1 MSPSKLDTRLAAQPP
16 AVLCTILIKYLRS
29 MKQIWQHLKNKW
41 IKYLFETIAIIIG
54 IFGAFSLD
62 NWNNSRLDRKEEIL
76 ILKEISR
83 DLSAGLDEINA
94 SISQDKLTMQNL
106 KIIIQQMTN
115 DLPYHDSL
123 NQYFYNLVSF
133 NQPVIPSSAF
143 ATLKSKGFGLISN
156 SNLRRDLVE
165 IFEQRLPK
173 LSESLIYD
181 SRLRHEQYHLT
192 AYIEKFSILSRDLGD
207 PIDDNYIESLGT
219 NSVAVPVNYDEL
231 IKDQKYENLLREI
244 YNNSQWMTNYKNN
257 VSMSMKILIDDI
269 EEEVARLQ

>member
-1 MSPSKLDTRLAAQPP
+1 
-16 AVLCTILIKYLRS
+16 

-94 SISQDKLTMQNL
+94 SISQDKSTMQNL
-106 KIIIQQMTN
+106 KIVIQQMTN

-133 NQPVIPSSAF
+133 DQPVIPSSAF

-165 IFEQRLPK
+165 MFEQRLPK

-244 YNNSQWMTNYKNN
+244 YNNSKWMTNYKNN